1 MLDVKAVIFDLDGVL
16 VDTEKI
22 IYQAFQDVLRP
33 LGKALDEKDAEII
46 VGMDRE
52 DTSRYVSAKTGYP
65 GSSSRLDQAHWS
77 HFLSLVSR
85 GIEPVP
91 GALGLINDLIRSGY
105 PLAVASNSPID
116 YVQDILRA
124 TRLEAYFQSISAR
137 DQVANGKPAPD
148 LYRLAVERLRVPP
161 ERCLAVEDSP
171 VGVQSA
177 LSAGLYCVVIAP
189 DSGYGLQE
197 PVFQASHARYPSLQ
211 DFANAVPEIL
221 PMIHP

>member
-1 MLDVKAVIFDLDGVL
+1 MLEVKAVIFDLDGVL
-16 VDTEKI
+16 VNTEKI
-22 IYQAFQDVLRP
+22 VYQAFQDILRP

-46 VGMDRE
+46 VGLDRE

-65 GSSSRLDQAHWS
+65 GSPSRLDQDHWS

-91 GALGLINDLIRSGY
+91 GARKLINDLIRSGY

-124 TRLEAYFQSISAR
+124 TQLEAYFQSISAR

-148 LYRLAVERLRVPP
+148 LYLRAAAALHLPP

-189 DSGYGLQE
+189 DSLQE
-197 PVFQASHARYPSLQ
+197 PVFQSVHARFPTLQ
-211 DFANAVPEIL
+211 DLANSVHKIL
-221 PMIHP
+221 PLQDR